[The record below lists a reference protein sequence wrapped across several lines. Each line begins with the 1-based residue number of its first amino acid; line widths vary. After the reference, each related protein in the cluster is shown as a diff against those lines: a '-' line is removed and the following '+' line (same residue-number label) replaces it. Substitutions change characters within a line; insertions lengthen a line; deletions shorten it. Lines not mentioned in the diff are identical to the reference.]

1 MKNSIKMEVIGSG
14 CKKCEALFK
23 LTKEVA
29 KELSI
34 NDTVLY
40 STDINKIVA
49 MGVMSSP
56 VLTIDDKP
64 VLVGTLPDKD
74 RLKEI
79 IYKNVFNESS
89 KIEVKEDKKSEEENG
104 DCCSCGGTC

>member
-1 MKNSIKMEVIGSG
+1 MKTLKIEVIGSG
-14 CKKCEALFK
+14 CKKCKELFE

-29 KELSI
+29 IELNI

-64 VLVGTLPDKD
+64 VLIGILPVKEKLKD
-74 RLKEI
+74 IMSKFI
-79 IYKNVFNESS
+79 FNESA
-89 KIEVKEDKKSEEENG
+89 KKEEPLNKAGEG
-104 DCCSCGGTC
+104 CSCGGKC